1 MLCMV
6 VVFCVNAYQL
16 RSLSG
21 FWQMEL
27 QHVNFEAFIVIR
39 LNKMDG
45 CCYDGYIV
53 WFVFRKSKRCD
64 HFYLACWVSRQYIKY
79 MVLACCLLYVTVMM
93 VMNSPKERPKKS
105 RQSFRSISLIQSAFF
120 FKISEKINFIR
131 LSKRLKQGNR
141 FKINDRFIGCEK
153 FELFYNKII
162 PTSLSKSPI
171 SISFHSVC
179 ERQAE

>member
-1 MLCMV
+1 MTNVKCLLRINAIFCMLCMV

-45 CCYDGYIV
+45 CCYDGYVV
-53 WFVFRKSKRCD
+53 WFVFRKSKHCD

-120 FKISEKINFIR
+120 FFKYQRRSILFDF
-131 LSKRLKQGNR
+131 LKGWNR
-141 FKINDRFIGCEK
+141 GTDLK
-153 FELFYNKII
+153 
-162 PTSLSKSPI
+162 
-171 SISFHSVC
+171 
-179 ERQAE
+179 

>member
-27 QHVNFEAFIVIR
+27 QHDNFEAFIVIR

-53 WFVFRKSKRCD
+53 WFIFRKSKRCD

-79 MVLACCLLYVTVMM
+79 MVLAYCLLYVTVIM
-93 VMNSPKERPKKS
+93 VMNCPRRDQKNRDRVFVPLASS
-105 RQSFRSISLIQSAFF
+105 SQLFF
-120 FKISEKINFIR
+120 LNIR
-131 LSKRLKQGNR
+131 E
-141 FKINDRFIGCEK
+141 DP
-153 FELFYNKII
+153 FYS
-162 PTSLSKSPI
+162 T
-171 SISFHSVC
+171 F
-179 ERQAE
+179 

>member
-27 QHVNFEAFIVIR
+27 QHDNFEAFIVIR

-53 WFVFRKSKRCD
+53 WFIFRKYKRCD

-79 MVLACCLLYVTVMM
+79 MVLAYCLLYVTVMM
-93 VMNSPKERPKKS
+93 VMNSPGRDQKNRDRVFVPLAS
-105 RQSFRSISLIQSAFF
+105 SSQLF
-120 FKISEKINFIR
+120 FKNIR
-131 LSKRLKQGNR
+131 E
-141 FKINDRFIGCEK
+141 DP
-153 FELFYNKII
+153 FYS
-162 PTSLSKSPI
+162 T
-171 SISFHSVC
+171 F
-179 ERQAE
+179 

>member
-1 MLCMV
+1 MLCMI

-27 QHVNFEAFIVIR
+27 QHDNFEAFIVIR

-53 WFVFRKSKRCD
+53 WFIFRKSKRCG
-64 HFYLACWVSRQYIKY
+64 HFYLACSVSRQYIKY
-79 MVLACCLLYVTVMM
+79 MVLAYCLLYVTVMM
-93 VMNSPKERPKKS
+93 IMNSLRRDQKNRDRVFVPLAWS
-105 RQSFRSISLIQSAFF
+105 SQLF
-120 FKISEKINFIR
+120 FKISEKIHFIR

-141 FKINDRFIGCEK
+141 FQINDRFISCEK

-171 SISFHSVC
+171 SISFYSVC